1 MEDKTHAFAKRDKKN
16 LQEETL
22 GGPNEKQ
29 KPSGGQG
36 EETTAANMMR

>member
-1 MEDKTHAFAKRDKKN
+1 MFMEDNTHVFAKRDKN
-16 LQEETL
+16 LQEET
-22 GGPNEKQ
+22 PNEKQ